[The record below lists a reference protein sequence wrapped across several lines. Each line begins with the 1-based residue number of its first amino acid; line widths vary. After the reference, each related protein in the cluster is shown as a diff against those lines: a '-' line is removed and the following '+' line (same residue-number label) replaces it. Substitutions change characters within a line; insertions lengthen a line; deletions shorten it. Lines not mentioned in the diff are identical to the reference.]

1 MTDGPVN
8 RDGLVLR
15 PQGGGA
21 AIQPTAWAKPGR
33 ISWRFIMPKEDP
45 WAIVMVCVVGLFSL
59 FILSIPVII
68 IILSFREGRP
78 IDPVS
83 AYSFMHYA
91 SVFTDPVAYRALI
104 NTITF
109 SLVTLLVAFV
119 FGLPAAWLVERTDL
133 PAKPLLYTLMTLGIL
148 LPGFATAMGWL
159 FMLHPRIGLVNVFF
173 MRVVG
178 FAEAPFNIATIVG
191 MGWVQGLSLAPIA
204 FIMTAAVLRAI
215 DPALEE
221 SAQMSGAN
229 FFNII
234 RKVTLRLAWPGI
246 LAAGIYILTI
256 GFAAFDV
263 PGIIG
268 MSNRIF
274 TFSTYLLTQLAPHD
288 DLPHYGK
295 AAALSTVVMAASG
308 LLALWYGRLQSQA
321 YRYQVVTGK
330 GYRPRI
336 LGLGRYV
343 WLAWLFLGVYFLLS
357 KFLPLLIVVWASALP
372 YFQLPSENA
381 FKSMSWSN
389 FENIPWD
396 MTLLGLR
403 NTAILMV
410 LVPTITLACAVAF
423 SWVVLRSKVPGR
435 LAFDFVAFLPH
446 AIPNIVFGVGIL
458 LVALFLLRNVIPFY
472 GTLWILLFVFVIGRI
487 SYATRMTN
495 STLIQVHKELEEAA
509 TMSGVGTGTIIR
521 RVLLPILAPTMI
533 YAWIWMA
540 LLTFRELT
548 LAVILTTKDNLTLP
562 VVVWSMWS
570 SGDYGAASAI
580 TLLLICLMVPLTAF
594 YWWAVRKTGIQT
606 T

>member
-1 MTDGPVN
+1 MANSPATGA
-8 RDGLVLR
+8 VLD
-15 PQGGGA
+15 
-21 AIQPTAWAKPGR
+21 PTAWSASTPHHKKR
-33 ISWRFIMPKEDP
+33 FSLRFILPKEDP
-45 WAIVMVCVVGLFSL
+45 WAIVMVVLVGLLSL
-59 FILSIPVII
+59 FILAIPII
-68 IILSFREGRP
+68 VLFLSFRDGRP
-78 IDPVS
+78 IDPTS
-83 AYSFMHYA
+83 TYSFMHYA
-91 SVFTDPVAYRALI
+91 AVFTDPVAYRALM
-104 NTITF
+104 NTVTF
-109 SLVTLLVAFV
+109 ALVTLFVAFA
-119 FGLPAAWLVERTDL
+119 FGLPAAWLAERTNL

-159 FMLHPRIGLVNVFF
+159 FMMHPRIGLVNVFL

-178 FAEAPFNIATIVG
+178 FEEAPFNIATIVG

-204 FIMTAAVLRAI
+204 FIMTAAVLKAI

-229 FFNII
+229 FFNTI

-246 LAAGIYILTI
+246 LASGIYIVTI
-256 GFAAFDV
+256 GFASFDV
-263 PGIIG
+263 PAIIG

-295 AAALSTVVMAASG
+295 AAALSTVVMGVSG
-308 LLALWYGRLQSQA
+308 LLALWYGKLQSQA
-321 YRYQVVTGK
+321 HRYQVVTGK

-336 LGLGRYV
+336 IQLRKYT
-343 WLAWLFLGVYFLLS
+343 WLAWTFLGAYFLLS
-357 KFLPLLIVVWASALP
+357 KFLPLIIVVWASSLP
-372 YFQLPSENA
+372 YFQLPSATA
-381 FKSMSWSN
+381 FKAMSWSN

-396 MTLLGLR
+396 MMLLGLR
-403 NTAILMV
+403 NTSILMV
-410 LVPTITLACAVAF
+410 LVPTLTLACALAF

-446 AIPNIVFGVGIL
+446 AIPNIVFGVGVL
-458 LVALFLLRNVIPFY
+458 LLTLFLLSNVIPFY

-495 STLIQVHKELEEAA
+495 STLIQVHRELEEAA
-509 TMSGVGTGTIIR
+509 TMSGVGTGTVVR

-562 VVVWSMWS
+562 VVVWSMWQ

-594 YWWAVRKTGIQT
+594 YWWAVRKTGIET

>member
-1 MTDGPVN
+1 MTDSTATINGVTAHPAPS
-8 RDGLVLR
+8 
-15 PQGGGA
+15 PQR
-21 AIQPTAWAKPGR
+21 T
-33 ISWRFIMPKEDP
+33 SWRFILPTEDP
-45 WAIVMVCVVGLFSL
+45 WAIAMIALVGFLSL
-59 FILSIPVII
+59 IILTIPVIV
-68 IILSFREGRP
+68 IILSFRDGRP

-83 AYSFMHYA
+83 TYSFMHYA
-91 SVFTDPVAYRALI
+91 SVFTDPVAYTALL
-104 NTITF
+104 NTISF
-109 SLVTLLVAFV
+109 SLVTLVVAFF
-119 FGLPAAWLVERTDL
+119 FGLPTAWLAERTDL

-159 FMLHPRIGLVNVFF
+159 FLLHPRIGLVNVFLT
-173 MRVVG
+173 RVVG
-178 FAEAPFNIATIVG
+178 FSEAPFNIATIVG

-204 FIMTAAVLRAI
+204 FIMTAAVLKAI

-295 AAALSTVVMAASG
+295 AAALSTFVMAISG
-308 LLALWYGRLQSQA
+308 LLALWYGRLQTQA
-321 YRYQVVTGK
+321 HRYQVVTGK

-336 LGLGRYV
+336 LRLRGYV
-343 WLAWLFLGVYFLLS
+343 WAAWLFLGTYFLLS
-357 KFLPLLIVVWASALP
+357 KFLPLMIVVWASALP
-372 YFQLPSENA
+372 YFQLPSEAA
-381 FKSMSWSN
+381 FKAMSWAN
-389 FENIPWD
+389 FQNIPWD
-396 MTLLGLR
+396 MLILGLR
-403 NTAILMV
+403 NTSILMI
-410 LVPTITLACAVAF
+410 LTPTLTLGCAIAF
-423 SWVVLRSKVPGR
+423 SWVVLRSKIPGR

-458 LVALFLLRNVIPFY
+458 LLTLFLLRNVIPFY

-495 STLIQVHKELEEAA
+495 STIIQVHKELEEAA
-509 TMSGVGTGTIIR
+509 TMSGVGTGTIVR
-521 RVLLPILAPTMI
+521 RILMPILAPTMI

-570 SGDYGAASAI
+570 SGDYGVASSI
-580 TLLLICLMVPLTAF
+580 TLFLICLMVPLTAF
-594 YWWAVRKTGIQT
+594 YWWAMRKAGIQNT
-606 T
+606 

>member
-1 MTDGPVN
+1 MADSSAT
-8 RDGLVLR
+8 
-15 PQGGGA
+15 GA
-21 AIQPTAWAKPGR
+21 VIEPTAWPASAPQQKKR
-33 ISWRFIMPKEDP
+33 LSLRFILPKEDP
-45 WAIVMVCVVGLFSL
+45 WAIAMVVLVGLLSL
-59 FILSIPVII
+59 FILTIPII
-68 IILSFREGRP
+68 VLVLSFRDGRP
-78 IDPVS
+78 IDPTS
-83 AYSFMHYA
+83 TYSFMHYA
-91 SVFTDPVAYRALI
+91 SVFTDPVAYRALL
-104 NTITF
+104 NTVTF
-109 SLVTLLVAFV
+109 SLVTLVVAFV
-119 FGLPAAWLVERTDL
+119 FGLPAAWLAERTNL

-159 FMLHPRIGLVNVFF
+159 FMMHPRIGLVNVFLT
-173 MRVVG
+173 RVVG
-178 FAEAPFNIATIVG
+178 FSEAPFNIATIIG

-204 FIMTAAVLRAI
+204 FIMTAAVLKAI

-221 SAQMSGAN
+221 SAQMSGAH
-229 FFNII
+229 FFNVI

-246 LAAGIYILTI
+246 LASGIYIVTI
-256 GFAAFDV
+256 GFASFDV
-263 PGIIG
+263 PAIIG

-295 AAALSTVVMAASG
+295 AAALSTVVMAVSG

-321 YRYQVVTGK
+321 HRYQVVTGK

-336 LGLGRYV
+336 IALRKYT
-343 WLAWLFLGVYFLLS
+343 WLAWTFLGAYFVLS
-357 KFLPLLIVVWASALP
+357 KFLPLIIVIWASSLP
-372 YFQLPSENA
+372 YFQLPSEAA
-381 FKSMSWSN
+381 FKAMSWAN
-389 FENIPWD
+389 FLNIPWD
-396 MTLLGLR
+396 MMLLGLR
-403 NTAILMV
+403 NTSILMA
-410 LVPTITLACAVAF
+410 LVPTLTLACALAF

-446 AIPNIVFGVGIL
+446 AIPNIVFGVGVL
-458 LVALFLLRNVIPFY
+458 LLTLFLLRNVIPFY
-472 GTLWILLFVFVIGRI
+472 GTLWILLFVFIIGRI

-495 STLIQVHKELEEAA
+495 STLIQVHRELEEAA
-509 TMSGVGTGTIIR
+509 TMSGVGTGTIVR

-562 VVVWSMWS
+562 VVVWSMWQ

-580 TLLLICLMVPLTAF
+580 TLILICLMVPLTAF
-594 YWWAVRKTGIQT
+594 YWWAVRKTGIET